1 LQIDQLFRLT
11 LIKDIKSRLGKLPKD
26 LKVAYDEIFDAMTEG
41 EIEIVDRAFRWV
53 MCACEPLTTDALLPA
68 VCQDGEGEGLQPVD
82 NLQESDLLHC
92 CRNLLVIDNKRN
104 VWIPAHLSV
113 IEYIENHRWNQ
124 YQANCLVASVCL
136 SLLIDPLYG
145 NREQDSETENDAM
158 GESLDGNSNS
168 QSADNESSDGSSE
181 DQDELLDQGNR
192 KQDLEPE
199 NGSMN
204 ESLDDYSNSES
215 AENESTDGSSD
226 DQDQPLDQDF
236 DDLREYARFHWMVH
250 VRNCENGKSDRLSA
264 LLKQFL
270 GSPNHSSSEYKSWYE
285 HLDKRKDRRDW
296 PQTSLLSALYDLRY
310 RIFVPHSSAYAI
322 CAFGF
327 YNTLLDWWGTPW
339 ELVTR
344 PTDSDTSLLQA
355 AAMGNNISICNRLI
369 TWGTDLNEQLRHSA
383 WDNAL
388 VAAVICSD
396 LAIVELFIEKGAEVD
411 IQVQDNG
418 NYGSAL
424 VAAAANG
431 AEEKI
436 KLLIEYGANVNM
448 QLENG
453 KYHGSALAAAA
464 WDDHKGAVELL
475 IQSGADVNMQLQ
487 YGDYG
492 SALAAAAFGDY
503 IELVKLLIESGAE
516 VNMQLQL
523 GDYGS
528 ALAVAAYWNSTEQ
541 VKLLIESGAEVNMQL
556 QHGDYGSALAVAA
569 YWNSTEQVK
578 LLIESGA
585 EVNMQLQH
593 GDYGSAL
600 VAAAREGVIET
611 VELLLKF
618 GAEVNMQF
626 PEKRY
631 KNALAAA
638 KQSYMASTMVE
649 LLMEHGA
656 IELE

>member
-11 LIKDIKSRLGKLPKD
+11 LIKDIKARLGKLPKD

-113 IEYIENHRWNQ
+113 IEYVENHRWDQ

-145 NREQDSETENDAM
+145 NREQDSKTEND
-158 GESLDGNSNS
+158 
-168 QSADNESSDGSSE
+168 
-181 DQDELLDQGNR
+181 
-192 KQDLEPE
+192 
-199 NGSMN
+199 SMN
-204 ESLDDYSNSES
+204 ESLDDHINSES
-215 AENESTDGSSD
+215 AENESSDGSSDGSSD
-226 DQDQPLDQDF
+226 DRDELLGQDF
-236 DDLREYARFHWMVH
+236 DDLREYARFHWMNH

-264 LLKQFL
+264 LLKLFL
-270 GSPNHSSSEYKSWYE
+270 GSPNRSSSEYESWYE
-285 HLDKRKDRRDW
+285 HLGKLKDEWDW
-296 PQTSLLSALYDLRY
+296 PSTSLLRAKYGRWGMDL
-310 RIFVPHSSAYAI
+310 VPHSSAYAI

-355 AAMGNNISICNRLI
+355 AAMRNNISICNRLI
-369 TWGTDLNEQLRHSA
+369 TWGTDLNERVPYSI
-383 WDNAL
+383 WGNAL

-411 IQVQDNG
+411 MQVQDNG

-424 VAAAANG
+424 AAAAWNG

-436 KLLIEYGANVNM
+436 KLLIKYGANVNM

-453 KYHGSALAAAA
+453 YYGSALAAAVSA
-464 WDDHKGAVELL
+464 DHKGAVELL
-475 IQSGADVNMQLQ
+475 IESGAEVNMQLEN
-487 YGDYG
+487 GFIG
-492 SALAAAAFGDY
+492 SALAAAASWDY

-516 VNMQLQL
+516 VNMQLQY
-523 GDYGS
+523 GSYGS
-528 ALAVAAYWNSTEQ
+528 ALAVAASRAG
-541 VKLLIESGAEVNMQL
+541 I
-556 QHGDYGSALAVAA
+556 
-569 YWNSTEQVK
+569 EQVK

-600 VAAAREGVIET
+600 VQTALSGEIET

-631 KNALAAA
+631 RNALAAA
-638 KQSYMASTMVE
+638 KKSYMDASMKIE
-649 LLMEHGA
+649 LLMEYGA

>member
-113 IEYIENHRWNQ
+113 IEYIENNRWNQ

-145 NREQDSETENDAM
+145 NREQDSE
-158 GESLDGNSNS
+158 
-168 QSADNESSDGSSE
+168 
-181 DQDELLDQGNR
+181 
-192 KQDLEPE
+192 PE

-204 ESLDDYSNSES
+204 ESLDDQ
-215 AENESTDGSSD
+215 DG
-226 DQDQPLDQDF
+226 LLNQDF

-250 VRNCENGKSDRLSA
+250 VRNCENGKSDQLSA

-270 GSPNHSSSEYKSWYE
+270 GSPYCSSNEYKSWYE
-285 HLDKRKDRRDW
+285 NLDKRADKWDW
-296 PQTSLLSALYDLRY
+296 PSTSLLTMNYGVTGDYFL
-310 RIFVPHSSAYAI
+310 PHSSAYAI

-327 YNTLLDWWGTPW
+327 YSTLLDWWETPW
-339 ELVTR
+339 RPVTR
-344 PTDSDTSLLQA
+344 STDSDTSLLQV
-355 AAMGNNISICNRLI
+355 AAMGKNVSICSRLI
-369 TWGTDLNEQLRHSA
+369 TWGMDLNERLRHNAWGSA
-383 WDNAL
+383 L
-388 VAAVICSD
+388 LAAVIWSD
-396 LAIVELFIEKGAEVD
+396 LSIVELFIEKGAEVD
-411 IQVQDNG
+411 MQVQNYGD
-418 NYGSAL
+418 YGSAL
-424 VAAAANG
+424 AAAASRNG
-431 AEEKI
+431 SEEKI
-436 KLLIEYGANVNM
+436 KLLIKYGANVNM
-448 QLENG
+448 QPENG
-453 KYHGSALAAAA
+453 SFGSALAAAA
-464 WDDHKGAVELL
+464 WDDQKGAVELL

-487 YGDYG
+487 YEECG
-492 SALAAAAFGDY
+492 SALAAAAFMDN

-516 VNMQLQL
+516 VNMQLQY
-523 GDYGS
+523 GKYGS
-528 ALAVAAYWNSTEQ
+528 ALVAAASRDRTEQ

-556 QHGDYGSALAVAA
+556 QY
-569 YWNSTEQVK
+569 
-578 LLIESGA
+578 
-585 EVNMQLQH
+585 

-600 VAAAREGVIET
+600 VEAAQWGEIET

-638 KQSYMASTMVE
+638 KQSYMNTSMTVK

-656 IELE
+656 IELEETPCDGSDSGCSED

>member
-1 LQIDQLFRLT
+1 
-11 LIKDIKSRLGKLPKD
+11 
-26 LKVAYDEIFDAMTEG
+26 MTEG

-53 MCACEPLTTDALLPA
+53 MCACTPLKTKALLPA

-113 IEYIENHRWNQ
+113 IEYVESHRWNQ

-145 NREQDSETENDAM
+145 NREQDSETEDDAM
-158 GESLDGNSNS
+158 GESLDDNSNS
-168 QSADNESSDGSSE
+168 KSAENEAENESSYGSSD

-192 KQDLEPE
+192 EQDSEPK
-199 NGSMN
+199 NGSTN
-204 ESLDDYSNSES
+204 ESLDDHSNSES
-215 AENESTDGSSD
+215 AGNESTDGSSD
-226 DQDQPLDQDF
+226 DQNQPLDQDF

-250 VRNCENGKSDRLSA
+250 VRNCENGKSDQLSA

-270 GSPNHSSSEYKSWYE
+270 GSPYCSSNEYKSWYE
-285 HLDKRKDRRDW
+285 NLDKRADKWDW
-296 PQTSLLSALYDLRY
+296 PSTSLLTMNYGVTGDYFL
-310 RIFVPHSSAYAI
+310 PHSSAYAI

-327 YNTLLDWWGTPW
+327 YSTLLDWWETPW
-339 ELVTR
+339 RPVTR
-344 PTDSDTSLLQA
+344 STDSDTSLLQV
-355 AAMGNNISICNRLI
+355 AAMGKNVSICSRLI
-369 TWGTDLNEQLRHSA
+369 TWGMDLNERLRHNAWGSA
-383 WDNAL
+383 L
-388 VAAVICSD
+388 LAAVIWSD
-396 LAIVELFIEKGAEVD
+396 LSIVELFIEKGAEVD
-411 IQVQDNG
+411 MQVQNYGD
-418 NYGSAL
+418 YGSAL
-424 VAAAANG
+424 AAAASRNG
-431 AEEKI
+431 SEEKI
-436 KLLIEYGANVNM
+436 KLLIKYGANVNM
-448 QLENG
+448 QPENG
-453 KYHGSALAAAA
+453 SFGSALAAAA
-464 WDDHKGAVELL
+464 WDDQKGAVELL

-487 YGDYG
+487 YEECG
-492 SALAAAAFGDY
+492 SALAAAAFMDN

-516 VNMQLQL
+516 VNMQLQY
-523 GDYGS
+523 GKYGS
-528 ALAVAAYWNSTEQ
+528 ALVAAASRDRTEQ

-556 QHGDYGSALAVAA
+556 QY
-569 YWNSTEQVK
+569 
-578 LLIESGA
+578 
-585 EVNMQLQH
+585 

-600 VAAAREGVIET
+600 VEAAQWGEIET

-638 KQSYMASTMVE
+638 KQSYMNTSMTVK

-656 IELE
+656 IELEETPCDGSDSGCSED